1 MRMTKRKGKRHKNA
15 VLASIISIIA
25 IVVASPL
32 DDILLWG
39 IIGRTFLTIP
49 WHQSV
54 ILGAVL
60 GLIAFILLE
69 DRF

>member
-1 MRMTKRKGKRHKNA
+1 MKMTKRKGKRHKNA
-15 VLASIISIIA
+15 VLASIVSIIA

-32 DDILLWG
+32 DDILFWG

-49 WHQSV
+49 WHQSI
-54 ILGAVL
+54 ILGTVL